1 MISDGSTKN
10 FQQFEDLPLPNEAL
24 SSLILHKNKILF
36 FDNCSKVC
44 YEMVDGSWKIH
55 STLVEFRGS
64 FRISAV
70 TTNYGTFIF
79 GGEYSKYTYE
89 YLLHGSSEWQ
99 IGKTKIPDGFSDGC
113 AIALKSRPEIWLIG
127 GYDTRKR
134 ILSFN
139 LETHRFATLP
149 TQLLVGRT
157 RFQCS
162 FLPNT
167 NKIIVTGGYDLRS
180 TEILDTVDESVTR
193 DSANPLNQEGHI
205 QNNWS
210 NLTSFVKFFSEMS
223 TSLPFFGNSS
233 SASAPSVT
241 MGSPMRARRSDHG
254 IGIVT
259 VNGVDRVAVF
269 GGYAYGGIGYMGEY
283 LKSVEIYNP
292 ESEKWEDSKFK
303 LKEAKAYF
311 GFVSVNNKLIMTD

>member
-10 FQQFEDLPLPNEAL
+10 FQQCEDLPNEGMC
-24 SSLILHKNKILF
+24 SLILQKNNILF
-36 FDNCSKVC
+36 FGNCSKTC
-44 YEMVDGSWKIH
+44 YEMVDGGWKKH
-55 STLVEFRGS
+55 STFVKFRGYS
-64 FRISAV
+64 SSNVATKQV
-70 TTNYGTFIF
+70 TFIF
-79 GGEYSKYTYE
+79 GGNGSEYTYE

-99 IGKTKIPDGFSDGC
+99 IGKTKIPDGFTDGC

-127 GYDTRKR
+127 GYGTRKR

-167 NKIIVTGGYDLRS
+167 NKIIVTGGTAGYDLRS
-180 TEILDTVDESVTR
+180 TEIVDTVDESVT
-193 DSANPLNQEGHI
+193 SPLDQEGHI

-223 TSLPFFGNSS
+223 TSLPFFGNSW

-259 VNGVDRVAVF
+259 VNGLDRVAVF
-269 GGYAYGGIGYMGEY
+269 GGYGGIGSREGY

-292 ESEKWEDSKFK
+292 ESEKWEDSKFEF
-303 LKEAKAYF
+303 KEGKAFF
-311 GFVSVNNKLIMTD
+311 GFVSVNDKLIMAD

>member
-223 TSLPFFGNSS
+223 TSLPFSGNSS

-259 VNGVDRVAVF
+259 VNGLDRVAVF
-269 GGYAYGGIGYMGEY
+269 GGYGGIGSREGY

-292 ESEKWEDSKFK
+292 ESEKWEDSKFE
-303 LKEAKAYF
+303 LKEGKAFF
-311 GFVSVNNKLIMTD
+311 GFVSVNNKLIMAD